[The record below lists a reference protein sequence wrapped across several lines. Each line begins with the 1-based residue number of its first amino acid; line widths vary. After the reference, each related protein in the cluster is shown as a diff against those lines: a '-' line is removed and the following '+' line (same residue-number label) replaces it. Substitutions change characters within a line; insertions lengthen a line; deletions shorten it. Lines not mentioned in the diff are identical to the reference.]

1 MLYVVIYLATM
12 LILRQIELHAPRK
25 TEALNIATHAEVVTI
40 RKRQVLRYSRTLSHY
55 LVPLIFVVKILS

>member
-40 RKRQVLRYSRTLSHY
+40 RKRRYSRTLSHY